1 VSSARTTRVPNTT
14 IKALKRVFFEVDFDL
29 IGHEYCVRKRT
40 TRAIKHSRISWIYLH
55 GIELEK
61 GNTRYW
67 LCKPCYDVGK
77 SKVLV
82 AASTGG
88 VTRHLHSHGI
98 TPPGGTAIASNNT
111 TMDTWI
117 EGVHPLAAERWREAF
132 VNWITYDN
140 ISFAQAASPWLR
152 KVILG
157 GGPHVQHLLPCAN
170 TVRTWL
176 VGTYSERIDE
186 VKASLARS
194 RSRIML
200 SFDA

>member
-1 VSSARTTRVPNTT
+1 VSVSSARTTRVPNTT

-67 LCKPCYDVGK
+67 LCKPCYDMGK

-98 TPPGGTAIASNNT
+98 TPPGGIAIASNNSA
-111 TMDTWI
+111 MGTWI
-117 EGVHPLAAERWREAF
+117 ECVHPLAAERWREAF
-132 VNWITYDN
+132 VNWITYNN
-140 ISFAQAASPWLR
+140 ISFAQAASP
-152 KVILG
+152 
-157 GGPHVQHLLPCAN
+157 
-170 TVRTWL
+170 
-176 VGTYSERIDE
+176 
-186 VKASLARS
+186 
-194 RSRIML
+194 
-200 SFDA
+200 